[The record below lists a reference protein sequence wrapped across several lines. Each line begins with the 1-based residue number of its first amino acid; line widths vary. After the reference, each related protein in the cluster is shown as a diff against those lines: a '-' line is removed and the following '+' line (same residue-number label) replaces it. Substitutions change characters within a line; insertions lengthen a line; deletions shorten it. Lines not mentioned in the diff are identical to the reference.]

1 MARPPA
7 DTLARPLPIVT
18 ELDIRQGGRMHLR
31 RLIAVAT
38 VATAMIAAFAIAAA
52 AATLASYDHAP
63 VSGPWSLAPGEYY
76 VDLTGTSFR
85 TSTGYDGQGH
95 IVPLGGTT
103 QERSFR
109 SYVELG
115 WKPRWSLQLSV
126 PFTTLTQRP
135 LAGPVASVTGLGDFG
150 VGLRRSFVN
159 GPRAASLQLLW
170 ETPAGNN
177 PSLTPSVGDGLQKLS
192 ATAQFGGVFCKDAF
206 WQLGGGYRFQYNGTS
221 ELTDQVTRR
230 PDSWRWAEHVITNGA
245 VAMWLGKLQASGQ
258 FAADLSSFRPLEY
271 PHTVTSVALGTRFTY
286 RTDGRLDVYAGS
298 WHTPSG
304 VNALALNQYYAG
316 LAWKSTKLNRV
327 QGFLG
332 GDARP

>member
-1 MARPPA
+1 
-7 DTLARPLPIVT
+7 
-18 ELDIRQGGRMHLR
+18 MHLR
-31 RLIAVAT
+31 RLTAVAT
-38 VATAMIAAFAIAAA
+38 VAAATIAWFAIAAA
-52 AATLASYDHAP
+52 AASLASYDHAP

-85 TSTGYDGQGH
+85 TSTGYDADGH

-103 QERSFR
+103 EERSFR

-126 PFTTLTQRP
+126 PLTTLTESP
-135 LAGPVASVTGLGDFG
+135 LAGPAVSVTGLGDFG
-150 VGLRRSFVN
+150 VGLRRSFAN
-159 GPRAASLQLLW
+159 GPRAGALQLLW
-170 ETPAGNN
+170 ETPAGSN
-177 PSLTPSVGDGLQKLS
+177 PDITPSVGDGLQKLT

-206 WQLGGGYRFQYNGTS
+206 WQLGGGFRFQYDGLS
-221 ELTDQVTRR
+221 ELGDELTRR
-230 PDSWRWAEHVITNGA
+230 PDTWQWPEHLITNGA
-245 VAMWLGKLQASGQ
+245 VAMWVGKVQASGQ
-258 FAADLSSFRPLEY
+258 FAADLSSFRSRDY
-271 PHTVTSVALGTRFTY
+271 PKTVTSVALGTRFTY
-286 RTDGRLDVYAGS
+286 RTDGRLEVFAGS

-304 VNALALNQYYAG
+304 VNALALNQYYTG